1 MCASHER
8 IAQPLFRLP
17 RRPASWVGAH
27 LSKRGA
33 FALGLDG
40 DGVGAVAAGGLALA
54 VLHVALGDLGG
65 DVLPEAAAEGHCHKL
80 LAAAYTQHGDT
91 ALDSRA
97 DQFHIEIVTVGLDGA
112 KLAERLFTSL

>member
-40 DGVGAVAAGGLALA
+40 DGVGPPEQDLIDVFFAELGAL
-54 VLHVALGDLGG
+54 VLLIHECTVGP
-65 DVLPEAAAEGHCHKL
+65 LPEKILYFFLGKL
-80 LAAAYTQHGDT
+80 LY
-91 ALDSRA
+91 LC
-97 DQFHIEIVTVGLDGA
+97 
-112 KLAERLFTSL
+112 